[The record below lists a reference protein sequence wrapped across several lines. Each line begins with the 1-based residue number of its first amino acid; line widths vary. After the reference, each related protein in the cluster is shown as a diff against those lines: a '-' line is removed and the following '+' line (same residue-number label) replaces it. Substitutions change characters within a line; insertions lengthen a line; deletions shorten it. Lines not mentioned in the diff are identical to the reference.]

1 VRDET
6 ADTAAPELR
15 VAADMARK
23 AVLVAAV
30 LVTASGIIWGVDG
43 ALSSA
48 YSVVLVVLNFLA
60 AAALINL
67 GGKRGEA
74 WLMAAVLGGY
84 MLRLGVLTVA
94 ILVVKDMSWVER
106 APLFTTLLVTH
117 LGLLIWETR
126 SVSLS
131 LAYPGLKPRPS
142 HIRSENKENATR

>member
-1 VRDET
+1 VRDAT
-6 ADTAAPELR
+6 ADTVAPELR

-23 AVLVAAV
+23 AMLVAAV
-30 LVTASGIIWGVDG
+30 LVTISGVVWGIDG

-48 YSVVLVVLNFLA
+48 YSVVLVVLNFVA

-94 ILVVKDMSWVER
+94 ILVVKDRSWVER
-106 APLFTTLLVTH
+106 APLFATLLITH
-117 LGLLIWETR
+117 VGLLIWETR

-131 LAYPGLKPRPS
+131 LAYPGLKPRSS
-142 HIRSENKENATR
+142 HIRSDNKEHATR